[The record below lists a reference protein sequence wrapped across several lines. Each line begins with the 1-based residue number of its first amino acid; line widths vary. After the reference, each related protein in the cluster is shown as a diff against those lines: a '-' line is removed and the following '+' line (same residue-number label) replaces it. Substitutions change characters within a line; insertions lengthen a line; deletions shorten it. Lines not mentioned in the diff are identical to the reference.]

1 MYCTCRD
8 RMKKNRTSWCE
19 EGSEA
24 LLKVIMYKMNGTIV
38 EIITRKAEEKIKE
51 ELAQRIPEPKKV
63 QKIKYEEIPYAEK
76 YKLASNFVGG
86 TKEFVIELLKAKK
99 CSELMLIN

>member
-1 MYCTCRD
+1 
-8 RMKKNRTSWCE
+8 MKKNRTSWCE

-38 EIITRKAEEKIKE
+38 GIITKKAEEKIKE
-51 ELAQRIPEPKKV
+51 ELAQRILEPKKV
-63 QKIKYEEIPYAEK
+63 KKIKYNEIPYAEK

-86 TKEFVIELLKAKK
+86 TKKYVIDLLKTKK
-99 CSELMLIN
+99 CSELMITN

>member
-1 MYCTCRD
+1 MYCVCRD
-8 RMKKNRTSWCE
+8 RMKKNRTSWCV

-24 LLKVIMYKMNGTIV
+24 MLKVIMYKMNGTILEV
-38 EIITRKAEEKIKE
+38 ITKKAEEKIKE

-63 QKIKYEEIPYAEK
+63 KKIKYNEIPYAEK
-76 YKLASNFVGG
+76 YKIASNFVGG
-86 TKEFVIELLKAKK
+86 TRDFVIDLLRPKK